1 MKMNAVA
8 ASQLWPI
15 AGLQKLKKV
24 GHITPSSN
32 TALEP
37 LTALMNRGFESA
49 ITHHFARIVV
59 RQLKLNETSAAQ
71 FDLAPML
78 DAARLLA
85 DAPLDAQVWN
95 GTSASWLGLEN
106 DQRLAEEIERQTGIA
121 ASTTTLAYY
130 EAYKLLGVSRV
141 ALAVPYTD
149 DLTQKIIAEYA
160 RHAVEVPSY
169 AILDKFQNTEI
180 GNTPL
185 DDVVALIRRAD
196 SPQTQCIS
204 VVCTN
209 LPAASLVGELE
220 AELGKPILC
229 SIALTYWKGCRL
241 AGADSRRPEWGML
254 LDS

>member
-1 MKMNAVA
+1 MSDTN
-8 ASQLWPI
+8 LWPI
-15 AGLQKLKKV
+15 TGLETLKKV

-37 LTALMNRGFESA
+37 LTALMNRGFEDR

-59 RQLKLNETSAAQ
+59 RQLKLTATSAAQ
-71 FDLAPML
+71 FDLEPML
-78 DAARLLA
+78 DAAKLLA

-106 DQRLAEEIERQTGIA
+106 DQRLADAIEAQTGIA
-121 ASTTTLAYY
+121 ASTTTLAYH
-130 EAYKLLGVSRV
+130 EAYRLLGVSRV

-149 DLTQKIIAEYA
+149 DLTRKIIAEYA
-160 RHAVEVPSY
+160 RHGLDVPSY

-185 DDVVALIRRAD
+185 DEIVNLVRRAD
-196 SPQTQCIS
+196 SAQAQCIS

-209 LPAASLVGELE
+209 LPAASLVSELE
-220 AELGKPILC
+220 RELGKPVLC
-229 SIALTYWKGCRL
+229 SIAVTYWKGCRL
-241 AGADSRRPEWGML
+241 AGAHSKRPDWGML
-254 LDS
+254 LNG